1 MLYFVFSAEMWNM
14 QSAAR
19 EHSRAI
25 AQETDQ
31 LRKQLNE
38 KESGI
43 KRRSKPL
50 NEIVAQTE
58 MERRM
63 LENERKRVRIYHPFV
78 ICYSLSYARRIIY
91 AILRD
96 KSMSWK
102 GYHQT
107 DFSQLSLHS
116 LLSEQH
122 LQLLL
127 WRILWRHTPLIF
139 FSVLKMLAEI
149 KSYYE
154 WYACSCTVG
163 NPVVTDL

>member
-1 MLYFVFSAEMWNM
+1 M

-43 KRRSKPL
+43 KRRSKQL

-63 LENERKRVRIYHPFV
+63 LENDRKRPMISTRGCGNDEGDNIDTGQP
-78 ICYSLSYARRIIY
+78 R
-91 AILRD
+91 
-96 KSMSWK
+96 
-102 GYHQT
+102 
-107 DFSQLSLHS
+107 
-116 LLSEQH
+116 QH
-122 LQLLL
+122 GAA
-127 WRILWRHTPLIF
+127 TPR
-139 FSVLKMLAEI
+139 S
-149 KSYYE
+149 
-154 WYACSCTVG
+154 
-163 NPVVTDL
+163 